1 MADQNSGA
9 QERRGEEKR
18 EAGKH
23 LSATLG
29 CPSQVKTR
37 EETAVW

>member
-9 QERRGEEKR
+9 QERQGEEKR
-18 EAGKH
+18 EAGSTCRPH
-23 LSATLG
+23 SG
-29 CPSQVKTR
+29 EVMTR